1 MTTKSNVPFCFDH
14 MKLFWFSGLVIH
26 HGNKFL
32 KQLSPIKLENSFR
45 YHKCYYLFL
54 SFGFT
59 FFSVKFCCKKGW
71 SYIFNFRTIYLVCL
85 CFAGYNES
93 VQRESNFILFC
104 IFNYVP
110 YIKPHPPF
118 LILLLVN
125 FGLPGE
131 NLVTS
136 TIWFATKA

>member
-1 MTTKSNVPFCFDH
+1 M
-14 MKLFWFSGLVIH
+14 LLLV
-26 HGNKFL
+26 
-32 KQLSPIKLENSFR
+32 
-45 YHKCYYLFL
+45 L
-54 SFGFT
+54 SFGCT

-71 SYIFNFRTIYLVCL
+71 SYIFNFRTIYL

-93 VQRESNFILFC
+93 VERESNFILFY

-110 YIKPHPPF
+110 YIKPHPPS

-125 FGLPGE
+125 FGVPGE

-136 TIWFATKA
+136 TIWFATKAQKKEEVCKVGHKNCKGIFGVEELSAVRKSSYVKSESETR